1 MVYTR
6 FQSRDPSPSPGFPPS
21 ENETQECDQSQI
33 TYVAKPNSQCVP
45 TDQHETFLIA
55 VFLASFET
63 QSKKCVLVGESGVGK
78 SSLINLMADHDVAN
92 ISSGITPC
100 TQETTHYYFTL
111 SGQAP
116 ICILDTI
123 GTNVSDSAMETVLEL
138 IRSLRNTGDID
149 LILLCVKARSL
160 ADSVEQVCY
169 LISEASHNL
178 CVPLALAVTHLEDEN
193 DTENWWK
200 ENEKAFGRYGI
211 HPAAHACVTTALPH
225 ETSVEKRAQSKQ
237 ALRALFDKA
246 LQVGTHDP
254 SRTPAIHHWLVK
266 IIKKAFLLLTRRK
279 RRTTVRERLERDYS
293 HPRDRAQR
301 LAELVVE

>member
-33 TYVAKPNSQCVP
+33 TYVAKPN
-45 TDQHETFLIA
+45 T
-55 VFLASFET
+55 SFET
-63 QSKKCVLVGESGVGK
+63 QSKKCVLIRESGVGK
-78 SSLINLMADHDVAN
+78 SSLINLMADLDVAN

-123 GTNVSDSAMETVLEL
+123 GTNVSDSAMEMVLEL
-138 IRSLRNTGDID
+138 IRSLHNTGDID

-178 CVPLALAVTHLEDEN
+178 CVPLALAVTHLEDKN

-211 HPAAHACVTTALPH
+211 YPVAHACVTTALPH
-225 ETSVEKRAQSKQ
+225 ETYVEKRAQSKQ
-237 ALRALFDKA
+237 VLRALFDQA
-246 LQVGTHDP
+246 LQAGSSGT
-254 SRTPAIHHWLVK
+254 V
-266 IIKKAFLLLTRRK
+266 
-279 RRTTVRERLERDYS
+279 
-293 HPRDRAQR
+293 
-301 LAELVVE
+301 